1 MDAGTLTLRGIDL
14 PGERDPLGIWSLEP
28 PDAAAFGL
36 RDAEGDSLLW
46 RVRLPDSTREAD
58 EMLRRSLRTVEEKQ
72 KALETL
78 EAAFPRMTPDVQWQP
93 GDRTVESSL
102 WAGVLAVRS
111 MTTLPADAQTMGGTP
126 AALIERG
133 QQLIG
138 RLRRLLTHLA
148 WVETEQAGAV
158 IGITRVDWRGDFET
172 TWGAEVSD
180 EVRALHLKSVRLALA
195 SRLALLR
202 MVTVVIGGALA
213 LAVRASVPGGQVLLI
228 PVVYGYVRDILEA
241 WERIRETSN

>member
-1 MDAGTLTLRGIDL
+1 MDAGTLMLSGIDL

-28 PDAAAFGL
+28 PEAAAFGL

-46 RVRLPDSTREAD
+46 RVNLPDSAREAD
-58 EMLRRSLRTVEEKQ
+58 DLLQRGLRTVEEKRE
-72 KALETL
+72 ALMTL

-93 GDRTVESSL
+93 GDRTVESEL
-102 WAGVLAVRS
+102 WAGVLAVKS
-111 MTTLPADAQTMGGTP
+111 MTASPADVRALGGTP
-126 AALIERG
+126 GDLIERG

-148 WVETEQAGAV
+148 WVETAQSGAV

-172 TWGAEVSD
+172 TWSSEVS
-180 EVRALHLKSVRLALA
+180 EEGRALHLKSVRLALA
-195 SRLALLR
+195 SRLALLQ

-213 LAVRASVPGGQVLLI
+213 LAARASVPGGQVLLI

-241 WERIRETSN
+241 WARIRETSN